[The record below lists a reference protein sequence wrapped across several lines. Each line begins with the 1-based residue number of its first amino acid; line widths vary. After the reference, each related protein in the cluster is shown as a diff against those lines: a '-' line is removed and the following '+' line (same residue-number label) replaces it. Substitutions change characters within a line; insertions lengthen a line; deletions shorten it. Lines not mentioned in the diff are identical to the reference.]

1 IGSYAPETDA
11 GGGPVLRAAGLHHH
25 MGTTRMHPD
34 PKQGVVDEHGRVHGV
49 SNLFMAGCSVFP
61 TGGYINS
68 TLTIIAL
75 SVRLADHLASRSAT
89 VPAVGAV
96 QAEPA
101 VASG

>member
-1 IGSYAPETDA
+1 
-11 GGGPVLRAAGLHHH
+11 
-25 MGTTRMHPD
+25 MHPD

-75 SVRLADHLASRSAT
+75 AVRLADHLASRTASA
-89 VPAVGAV
+89 PAVSTLW
-96 QAEPA
+96 EPA
-101 VASG
+101 AASS